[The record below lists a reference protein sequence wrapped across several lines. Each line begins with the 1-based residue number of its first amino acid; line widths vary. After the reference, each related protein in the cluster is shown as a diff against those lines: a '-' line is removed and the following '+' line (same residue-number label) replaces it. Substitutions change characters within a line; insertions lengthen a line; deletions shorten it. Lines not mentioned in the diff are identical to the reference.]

1 MKEEKQNKKKKRSEE
16 EKKEI
21 IGVLRVT
28 VPAMSVCIV
37 WLSVS
42 LLYFVLGIL
51 PFDIPKPW
59 LVFVLGVPVSFIVL
73 LVFACI
79 WYGIPQM
86 FICVSGIIWGVFAF
100 IRLAFSSPA
109 VNRLIISCAV
119 LEIMAVLGF
128 LTAHLLVKKAKKR
141 KERACKDY
149 NTSGGNING

>member
-59 LVFVLGVPVSFIVL
+59 LVFVLGVPVSL
-73 LVFACI
+73 
-79 WYGIPQM
+79 PQM
-86 FICVSGIIWGVFAF
+86 FICVSGIIWGTFAF

-109 VNRLIISCAV
+109 VNRLIIPCAV